1 MNIRKNMISLSL
13 LALFTVSFSQPSFAA
28 TTPFTDLGQSG
39 AKDKILSLQQQGVIK
54 GVDDSKFAPN
64 ETITAAQGIQL
75 MVNAFDL
82 SLAAIT
88 FVKAPQ
94 ATDYFSKADN
104 DAWYAESLI
113 IAAVNGLE
121 LPNDLDPNAEW
132 TREQFIHQLM
142 KVMETKGNLPMIKL
156 VPVEIRDD
164 QELTVDYQGSIQRAL
179 ARDIIE
185 LDKENKLHPKK
196 PVTREEAAEMIY
208 NALAYLKSHKPLN

>member
-13 LALFTVSFSQPSFAA
+13 LALFTVLFSQPSFAA

-82 SLAAIT
+82 SLAAVT

-104 DAWYAESLI
+104 NAWYAESLI

-185 LDKENKLHPKK
+185 LDKENKLHPQK
-196 PVTREEAAEMIY
+196 PITREEAAEMIY

>member
-13 LALFTVSFSQPSFAA
+13 LALFTVSFSQPTFAA

-82 SLAAIT
+82 SLAAVT
-88 FVKAPQ
+88 FIKAPQ

-104 DAWYAESLI
+104 NAWYAGSLI

-121 LPNDLDPNAEW
+121 LPNHLDPNAEW

-185 LDKENKLHPKK
+185 LDKENKLHPQK

>member
-13 LALFTVSFSQPSFAA
+13 LALFTVSFAQPSFAA

-164 QELTVDYQGSIQRAL
+164 EELTVDYQGSIQRAL

>member
-82 SLAAIT
+82 SLAAVT

-185 LDKENKLHPKK
+185 LDKENKLHPQK

>member
-13 LALFTVSFSQPSFAA
+13 LALFTVSFAQPSFAA

-82 SLAAIT
+82 SLAAVT

-164 QELTVDYQGSIQRAL
+164 EELTVDYQGSIQRAL
-179 ARDIIE
+179 ARDIIK

-196 PVTREEAAEMIY
+196 AVTREEAAEMIY

>member
-94 ATDYFSKADN
+94 ATDYFTKAN
-104 DAWYAESLI
+104 NNAWYAESLI

-156 VPVEIRDD
+156 VPVEIKDD
-164 QELTVDYQGSIQRAL
+164 HDLTVDYQGSIQRAL

-185 LDKENKLHPKK
+185 LDKENKLHPQK

>member
-13 LALFTVSFSQPSFAA
+13 LALFTVSFAQPTFAA

-82 SLAAIT
+82 SLAAVT

-185 LDKENKLHPKK
+185 LDKENKLHPQK

>member
-1 MNIRKNMISLSL
+1 MNIRKNMISLSF
-13 LALFTVSFSQPSFAA
+13 LALFTVSFAQPTFAA

-82 SLAAIT
+82 SLAAVT

-94 ATDYFSKADN
+94 ATDYFSKANN

-185 LDKENKLHPKK
+185 LDKENKLHPQK

>member
-1 MNIRKNMISLSL
+1 MNIRKNMISLSF
-13 LALFTVSFSQPSFAA
+13 LALLTVSFAQPSFAA
-28 TTPFTDLGQSG
+28 TTAFTDLGQSG

-82 SLAAIT
+82 SLAAVT

-113 IAAVNGLE
+113 IGSVNGLE

-142 KVMETKGNLPMIKL
+142 RVMETKGNLPMIKL

-164 QELTVDYQGSIQRAL
+164 QELIVDYQGSIQRAL

-208 NALAYLKSHKPLN
+208 NALAYLKSHKPVN

>member
-1 MNIRKNMISLSL
+1 MNIRKNMISLSF
-13 LALFTVSFSQPSFAA
+13 LALFTVSFAQPSFAA

-164 QELTVDYQGSIQRAL
+164 EELTVDYQGSIQRAL

>member
-13 LALFTVSFSQPSFAA
+13 LALFTVSFAQPSFAA

-185 LDKENKLHPKK
+185 LDKENKLHPQK